1 METTKLSSKGQIII
15 PKWLRDAYR
24 WETGLEF
31 VVIDTGEGVLLKP
44 SRPFEPTSLEDVAGS
59 LTYTGKSRTIE
70 KMEDDLQRGIREAW
84 DDRR

>member
-31 VVIDTGEGVLLKP
+31 VVIDTGEGILLKP
-44 SRPFEPTSLEDVAGS
+44 NKPFEPTSLDEVAGS
-59 LTYTGKSRTIE
+59 LPYAGQPKTLE
-70 KMEDDLQRGIREAW
+70 EMESDLRRGIREAW
-84 DDRR
+84 DDRG

>member
-59 LTYTGKSRTIE
+59 LPYTGKPRTIE
-70 KMEDDLQRGIREAW
+70 EMEDDLQRGIKEAW

>member
-15 PKWLRDAYR
+15 PKWLRDIYR

-44 SRPFEPTSLEDVAGS
+44 NRPFAPSTLEDVAGS
-59 LTYTGKSRTIE
+59 LSYGGEAKTLE
-70 KMEDDLQRGIREAW
+70 EMEDGLRLGVRETW
-84 DDRR
+84 DDSR

>member
-1 METTKLSSKGQIII
+1 MDTTKLSSKGQIII

-59 LTYTGKSRTIE
+59 LPYSGESRTVE
-70 KMEDDLQRGIREAW
+70 EMDDDLRRGMKGAW

>member
-24 WETGLEF
+24 WEAGLEF

-44 SRPFEPTSLEDVAGS
+44 IHPFPPTTVDDVAGS
-59 LTYTGKSRTIE
+59 LPHTGGARTVE
-70 KMEDDLQRGIREAW
+70 QMDDDLRREGG
-84 DDRR
+84 R

>member
-31 VVIDTGEGVLLKP
+31 VVIDTGEGILLKP
-44 SRPFEPTSLEDVAGS
+44 NRPFEPTSLDEVAGS
-59 LTYTGKSRTIE
+59 LPYARQPKTLE
-70 KMEDDLQRGIREAW
+70 EMESDLRRGIREAW
-84 DDRR
+84 DDRG

>member
-31 VVIDTGEGVLLKP
+31 VVIDTGEGILLKP
-44 SRPFEPTSLEDVAGS
+44 NRPFEPTSLDEVAGS
-59 LTYTGKSRTIE
+59 LPYTGQPKTLE
-70 KMEDDLQRGIREAW
+70 EMESDLRRGIREAW
-84 DDRR
+84 DDRG

>member
-31 VVIDTGEGVLLKP
+31 VVIDTGEGILLKP
-44 SRPFEPTSLEDVAGS
+44 NRPFEPASLDEVAGS
-59 LTYTGKSRTIE
+59 LPYAGQPKTLE
-70 KMEDDLQRGIREAW
+70 EMESDLRRGIREAW
-84 DDRR
+84 DDRG

>member
-31 VVIDTGEGVLLKP
+31 VVIDTGEGILLKP
-44 SRPFEPTSLEDVAGS
+44 SRPFEPTSIEEVAGS
-59 LTYTGKSRTIE
+59 LPYAGKSRTIE
-70 KMEDDLQRGIREAW
+70 EMEGDLRRGIREAW
-84 DDRR
+84 DDRG

>member
-44 SRPFEPTSLEDVAGS
+44 SRPFEPAALEDVAGS
-59 LTYTGKSRTIE
+59 LPYTGEPRSAE
-70 KMEDDLQRGIREAW
+70 QMEDDLRRGIRETW

>member
-44 SRPFEPTSLEDVAGS
+44 SRSFEPTSLEDVAGS
-59 LTYTGKSRTIE
+59 LPHTGKSRTIE
-70 KMEDDLQRGIREAW
+70 EMEDDLQRGIREAW

>member
-24 WETGLEF
+24 WEAGLEF

-44 SRPFEPTSLEDVAGS
+44 NRPFEPTELADVAGS
-59 LTYTGKSRTIE
+59 LPYHGKALTVE
-70 KMEDDLQRGIREAW
+70 EMEDGLRRAVREEW
-84 DDRR
+84 DDRC

>member
-31 VVIDTGEGVLLKP
+31 VVIDTGEGILLKP
-44 SRPFEPTSLEDVAGS
+44 SRPFEPTSIEEVAGS
-59 LTYTGKSRTIE
+59 LPNTGKSKTIE
-70 KMEDDLQRGIREAW
+70 EMEDDLRRGIREAW
-84 DDRR
+84 NDRG

>member
-31 VVIDTGEGVLLKP
+31 VVIDTGEGILLKP
-44 SRPFEPTSLEDVAGS
+44 SRPFEPTSIEEVAGS
-59 LTYTGKSRTIE
+59 LPYAGKSRTIE
-70 KMEDDLQRGIREAW
+70 EMEDDLRRGIREAW
-84 DDRR
+84 DDRG

>member
-24 WETGLEF
+24 WEAGLEF
-31 VVIDTGEGVLLKP
+31 IVINTGDGLFLKP
-44 SRPFEPTSLEDVAGS
+44 SRPFEPTVLEEVAGS
-59 LTYTGKSRTIE
+59 LPYAGPPRTVE
-70 KMEDDLQRGIREAW
+70 EMDDDLGQGIREAW